1 MARVTVLA
9 VRALIGLYVSGCA
22 SLPETS
28 TTGQIVAFEIGQSV
42 APTFLRAYVGDEIQW
57 RNMRSGPV
65 RVGLLTNIGR
75 KDLGCAKGFSR
86 FGMVDDFVTIPP
98 GGYASLC
105 LAHGGTVQ
113 FNVWFDSSNPRGAIS
128 PIATVKISEQSE

>member
-1 MARVTVLA
+1 
-9 VRALIGLYVSGCA
+9 
-22 SLPETS
+22 
-28 TTGQIVAFEIGQSV
+28 
-42 APTFLRAYVGDEIQW
+42 
-57 RNMRSGPV
+57 
-65 RVGLLTNIGR
+65 
-75 KDLGCAKGFSR
+75 
-86 FGMVDDFVTIPP
+86 MVDDFVTIPP